1 MLRSKMP
8 PRTLFNG
15 ARFACIGL
23 LLALT
28 FPIQAQQPLSLA
40 EVIELALGQSAIAQQ
55 AQTTRETSY
64 WRWRTYRATFMPQL
78 GLQGVV
84 PEFSRNIAP
93 VVQPDG
99 TTDFRAV
106 RINNSN
112 LAVTLSQNIGLTGG
126 QIFVGSEVQRFD
138 DFDRGQRRYNTT
150 PAIIGL
156 TQQIGGYN
164 SLYWARRIEPL
175 RYEES
180 QRQFVAQRESIAQ
193 RVTEL
198 YFDVLQQQVN
208 AEVAGQNVRANEE
221 MLRTGKERYQLGRLS
236 QNDLLQLEV
245 NVLTARRNQGQAVLD
260 AQNAAL
266 ELQNYT
272 SVGGAAVAL
281 LVPPPPAQLVVAPE
295 QALSLA
301 RQNRSEMLTYQRQL
315 LQADS
320 SVAGAKGTTGLRASL
335 TANLGYVNRSD
346 RFVESYQ
353 DPQNQQQ
360 VRLAFSMPLV
370 DWGRQKSIIKTAEL
384 TRQQIQRNVQ
394 QNQATFEQTVLAQA
408 SQLSTLS
415 EQLALAARADT
426 LAQRRYDIARATY
439 QVGRYSLT
447 DLNIALA
454 EKDQAKR
461 AYILALRAGWIAY
474 YRLRALTLYDF
485 ERQRPLIASK

>member
-8 PRTLFNG
+8 PRALRNG
-15 ARFACIGL
+15 LRAVSVAL
-23 LLALT
+23 LLAVA
-28 FPIQAQQPLSLA
+28 PAAHAQQQLSLPQ
-40 EVIELALGQSAIAQQ
+40 VIELALDQSAVAQQ
-55 AQTTRETSY
+55 AQTSRETSY
-64 WRWRTYRATFMPQL
+64 WRWRTYRAAYMPQL
-78 GLQGVV
+78 SLQGTV
-84 PEFSRNIAP
+84 PDFSRVIAP
-93 VVQPDG
+93 VIQPDG

-112 LAVTLSQNIGLTGG
+112 LAVTMSQNIGLTGG
-126 QIFVGSEVQRFD
+126 QIFVSSDVQRFD
-138 DFDRGQRRYNTT
+138 DFDRKQRRYNTT

-156 TQQIGGYN
+156 SQPIGGYN
-164 SLYWARRIEPL
+164 RLYWARRIEPL

-180 QRQFVAQRESIAQ
+180 QRQFVAQRENIAQ
-193 RVTEL
+193 RIAEL

-221 MLRTGKERYQLGRLS
+221 MLRMGKERYQLGRLS

-245 NVLTARRNQGQAVLD
+245 NLLTARRNQGQAVLD

-272 SVGGAAVAL
+272 SIGGTTVSLQVPPAPALLAVA
-281 LVPPPPAQLVVAPE
+281 PDK
-295 QALSLA
+295 ALNLA
-301 RQNRSEMLTYQRQL
+301 RQHRSEMLTFQRQL

-320 SVAGAKGTTGLRASL
+320 SVAGAKGTTGLQASL
-335 TANLGYVNRSD
+335 TANLGYVNRAD
-346 RFVESYQ
+346 RFLDSYQ
-353 DPQNQQQ
+353 DPLNQQQ

-384 TRQQIQRNVQ
+384 TRQQVQRNVQ
-394 QNQATFEQTVLAQA
+394 QSQATFEQTVLTQA
-408 SQLSTLS
+408 AQLSTLS

-447 DLNIALA
+447 DLNIALS

-461 AYILALRAGWIAY
+461 AYIVALRAGWVAY

-485 ERQRPLIASK
+485 ERQRPLVENP